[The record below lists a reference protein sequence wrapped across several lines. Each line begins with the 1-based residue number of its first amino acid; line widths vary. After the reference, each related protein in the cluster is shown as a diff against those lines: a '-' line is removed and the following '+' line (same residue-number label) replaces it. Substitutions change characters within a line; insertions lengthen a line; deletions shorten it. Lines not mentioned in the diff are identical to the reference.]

1 MATAAPTK
9 PKGVVKSTFI
19 SHATLEASDLE
30 ASKKFYEEFLGLEV
44 IYMSHLALCLKL
56 GGHNSVVV
64 VKTANRATH
73 PLANHN
79 GIDVA
84 TRADVEAAYKAA
96 TEQAEKWGLHKIT
109 PPKDQHGNYSFYFWD
124 KDNNCWEILHNPPGG
139 YSDLF
144 NDPTK
149 REAPVR

>member
-1 MATAAPTK
+1 MPETSVRTK

-19 SHATLEASDLE
+19 SHATLETSDLE

-44 IYMSHLALCLKL
+44 IYMSHVAVCLRL
-56 GGHNSVVV
+56 GGKNAIVV
-64 VKTANRATH
+64 VKTANRALH

-84 TRADVEAAYKAA
+84 SREDVDAAYKAA
-96 TEQAEKWGLHKIT
+96 NEQAEKWGLHRIT
-109 PPKDQHGNYSFYFWD
+109 APKDQHGNYSFYFWD
-124 KDNNCWEILHNPPGG
+124 HDNNCWEILTNPPGG

-144 NDPTK
+144 DKPK
-149 REAPVR
+149 P